1 MKLPEVIDLFSGCG
15 GLALG
20 FQKAGFKITHGIEM
34 NPKAV
39 DTVSYN
45 LNWRFGQNKSHII
58 GDITK
63 LDPSIFQDKIGKNGC
78 IVIGGPPCQAYSKA
92 GKGKL
97 RSLGEHRI
105 NTNDSRGHLYEDF
118 IRFAIKL
125 NAKAIVMENVPEAVD
140 YGGIN
145 IPQLVCNILEKEG
158 YDAVWTI
165 LNAAD
170 YGVPQ
175 IRERIFVVAIKKSEN
190 LIYKLPIPTHKSR
203 ENYKT
208 RNELRF
214 KSMEKYEHFR
224 IPNKK
229 INGWRKWITVGEA
242 ISDLPRLFKDSK
254 SKYNLYG
261 LNIELDYYSEAQ
273 NKYQR
278 IMREWYGRE
287 LRGVTGNSFR
297 NTKRDFKIFEAMKE
311 GDNYYEASLI
321 ADKIFQEALKIEG
334 INENN
339 VSRYDELYKMIVPP
353 YNRNKFIGKWK
364 KLKMSEPSHTLVA
377 HLSQDTYSHIHPF
390 EPRGISVRE
399 AARLQ
404 SFPDDFFFRC
414 SMGEAFRQIGNA
426 VPPLLAK
433 GVADSIKNTFS
444 KGGELK

>member
-20 FQKAGFKITHGIEM
+20 FQKSGFKITYGIEIV
-34 NPKAV
+34 PDAV
-39 DTVSYN
+39 NTVSYN
-45 LNWRFGQNKSHII
+45 LDWRFGKKTSHIV

-63 LDPSIFQDKIGKNGC
+63 LDHSIFKDNIGKNGC

-97 RSLGEHRI
+97 RSLGEHRKNI
-105 NTNDSRGHLYEDF
+105 NDSRGYLYEDF
-118 IRFAIKL
+118 LRFAINL
-125 NAKAIVMENVPEAVD
+125 DARAIVMENVPESIN
-140 YGGIN
+140 YGGKN
-145 IPQLVCNILEKEG
+145 IPQLVCEILEEKN
-158 YDAVWTI
+158 YDCIWTI

-175 IRERIFVVAIKKSEN
+175 IRERVFMIAVKKDEN
-190 LIYKLPIPTHKSR
+190 LKYSLPIPTHRPKGDI
-203 ENYKT
+203 KT
-208 RNELRF
+208 INELRF
-214 KSMEKYEHFR
+214 KSMTQYSNFR

-229 INGWRKWITVGEA
+229 NTGWRKWVTVGEA
-242 ISDLPRLFKDSK
+242 IGDLPRLFVDSR
-254 SKYNLYG
+254 SKYNLYK

-278 IMREWYGRE
+278 IMREWYGKNIK
-287 LRGVTGNSFR
+287 GVTGNAFR
-297 NTKRDFKIFEAMKE
+297 NTKRDFRIFEIMKE
-311 GDNYYEASLI
+311 GDNYYDASII
-321 ADKIFQEALKIEG
+321 ADRLFDEAISFEG
-334 INENN
+334 ISKESNYL
-339 VSRYDELYKMIVPP
+339 RYMQLYKEIVPP
-353 YNRNKFIGKWK
+353 YKRESFVGKWK
-364 KLKMSEPSHTLVA
+364 KLKMDEPSHTLVA

-404 SFPDDFFFRC
+404 SFPDDFFFQC

-433 GVADSIKNTFS
+433 GVADSIKNMF
-444 KGGELK
+444 KEGGY